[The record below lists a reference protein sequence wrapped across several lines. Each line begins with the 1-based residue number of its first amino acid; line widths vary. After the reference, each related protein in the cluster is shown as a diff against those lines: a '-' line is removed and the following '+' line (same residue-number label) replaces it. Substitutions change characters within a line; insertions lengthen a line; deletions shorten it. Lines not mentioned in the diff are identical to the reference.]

1 MRMPID
7 GKIRPRLTRSRSE
20 HRRIKPHV
28 EEMPMCEK
36 DAMPAGLNNSLV
48 IRAVHGKV
56 TVAED
61 AHDALSRQLFQCICI
76 GGIVSCMKPHLCL
89 CCLGI
94 PQHRF
99 QALNI
104 PVTVTDNSN
113 IHALPRD
120 PKNDWTK
127 ASYDDISR
135 SAYYSMMRPLIYR
148 QGAHAAFPSSDR
160 APLLDD

>member
-1 MRMPID
+1 MR
-7 GKIRPRLTRSRSE
+7 
-20 HRRIKPHV
+20 
-28 EEMPMCEK
+28 EE
-36 DAMPAGLNNSLV
+36 DAMPADLNDSLV
-48 IRAVHGKV
+48 IRAIHGKV

-61 AHDALSRQLFQCICI
+61 TLDTLSRQFLQCISI

-89 CCLGI
+89 CRLRI

-120 PKNDWTK
+120 PKNAWTK

-135 SAYYSMMRPLIYR
+135 SVYYSMMRPLIYR